1 METVRWF
8 RRKWVLT
15 PGLAAALYLALGVA
29 WVFVGDELLA
39 ALVPDAQALARWQ
52 LWKGWA
58 YVALTAVLAFS
69 LVRRMYTAER
79 QRGVREREFTQVVR
93 HTSAGIARVA
103 LDGRVLWANPRLLDM
118 LGLSWRDVQGMDF
131 RQLVPADEPRWAA
144 GQLGRLLIGEIDH
157 YVAER
162 RCLRPDG
169 HEALPVLCT
178 MSAIPEGEGG
188 EVSSLL
194 VVLQDMSET
203 VRARAALERS
213 EARLRLA
220 LEGSASGVWDWD
232 ARDRA
237 FRFSPGFGKLLG
249 YEGDELARDLHLFPR
264 IGAAERRRVVAAVRH
279 AVATGEP
286 LVETFTL
293 RCFDGQLRWFEA
305 RGHCQVDAQGVPLR
319 FTGLLTDLS
328 SVYRAEEGQRL
339 AKAVVDN
346 AAQGVIVTDAQGT
359 MRSANA
365 AAQSILG
372 YSEAEML
379 GRNPRMFQSGRHDG
393 AFYARLWEQMVHTGQ
408 WQGEIWNKRKNGDVF
423 PEQVAMSAVR
433 DASGSVTHYVCMFTD
448 QSQIKARERQ
458 MEFLAGH
465 DPLTGLANR
474 AAFGRQLEAI
484 RQRALASGERF
495 AVLQLNLD
503 RFKEVND
510 SYGYNVGDAV
520 LRHIAA
526 QVQHALRPGDLIGRL
541 AGDEI
546 AVVARNLRHAAGA
559 AAVARN
565 LMAAAARP
573 WRTPEGIE
581 VVVGTSVGICMF
593 PDHVDSSQA
602 LLQGA
607 HSAVYGAKA
616 LGRGAWC
623 FYEEGMT
630 QAARERLA
638 MEARLRRALA
648 QGELRLYYQPQVDIA
663 SGHIVGA
670 EALLRWQDPD
680 EGLVS
685 PARFIPVA
693 ESSGLIAPL
702 GQWVLEEACRQG
714 QHWRSAGLA
723 PLTVAVNVSPR
734 QFQLGDLVE
743 DVSRA
748 LAQSGFPANSLE
760 LEITESAMAER
771 PEQALALLTRL
782 GDLGLRLAVDDF
794 GTGYSSLAHIK
805 RFPIDV
811 LKIDQGF
818 VRDIPLNADDMA
830 ICSAII
836 AMGHSMGLSVLAEGV
851 ETQAQLDFLRQRG
864 CDHYQGYLRSRPV
877 PAEEFE
883 ALLRA
888 RSAA

>member
-1 METVRWF
+1 
-8 RRKWVLT
+8 
-15 PGLAAALYLALGVA
+15 
-29 WVFVGDELLA
+29 
-39 ALVPDAQALARWQ
+39 
-52 LWKGWA
+52 
-58 YVALTAVLAFS
+58 
-69 LVRRMYTAER
+69 
-79 QRGVREREFTQVVR
+79 
-93 HTSAGIARVA
+93 
-103 LDGRVLWANPRLLDM
+103 
-118 LGLSWRDVQGMDF
+118 
-131 RQLVPADEPRWAA
+131 
-144 GQLGRLLIGEIDH
+144 
-157 YVAER
+157 
-162 RCLRPDG
+162 
-169 HEALPVLCT
+169 
-178 MSAIPEGEGG
+178 
-188 EVSSLL
+188 
-194 VVLQDMSET
+194 
-203 VRARAALERS
+203 
-213 EARLRLA
+213 
-220 LEGSASGVWDWD
+220 
-232 ARDRA
+232 
-237 FRFSPGFGKLLG
+237 
-249 YEGDELARDLHLFPR
+249 
-264 IGAAERRRVVAAVRH
+264 
-279 AVATGEP
+279 
-286 LVETFTL
+286 
-293 RCFDGQLRWFEA
+293 
-305 RGHCQVDAQGVPLR
+305 
-319 FTGLLTDLS
+319 
-328 SVYRAEEGQRL
+328 
-339 AKAVVDN
+339 
-346 AAQGVIVTDAQGT
+346 
-359 MRSANA
+359 
-365 AAQSILG
+365 
-372 YSEAEML
+372 
-379 GRNPRMFQSGRHDG
+379 
-393 AFYARLWEQMVHTGQ
+393 
-408 WQGEIWNKRKNGDVF
+408 
-423 PEQVAMSAVR
+423 
-433 DASGSVTHYVCMFTD
+433 MFTD

-546 AVVARNLRHAAGA
+546 AVVARNLRHADGA
-559 AAVARN
+559 AAVARH

-663 SGHIVGA
+663 SGRIVGA
-670 EALLRWQDPD
+670 EALLRWQDPE

-714 QHWRSAGLA
+714 QRWRSAGLA

-888 RSAA
+888 RSTA

>member
-1 METVRWF
+1 METLRWF
-8 RRKWVLT
+8 RRKQVLT
-15 PGLAAALYLALGVA
+15 PGLAVALYLALGVA
-29 WVFVGDELLA
+29 WVFLGDVLLH
-39 ALVPDAQALARWQ
+39 ALVQDAQRLARWQ
-52 LWKGWA
+52 LWKGWT
-58 YVALTAVLAFS
+58 YVALTALLAGW
-69 LVRRMYTAER
+69 LVRRVRAAER
-79 QRGVREREFTQVVR
+79 QRGVREREFTQLVR

-103 LDGRVLWANPRLLDM
+103 PDRRVLWANARLLDM
-118 LGLSWRDVQGMDF
+118 LGMTWQELDGVDF
-131 RQLVPADEPRWAA
+131 HERVPADKPAWAA
-144 GQLGRLLIGEIDH
+144 AQFGRLLAGEIDH
-157 YVAER
+157 YVSER
-162 RCLRPDG
+162 QLLRG
-169 HEALPVLCT
+169 HAMAPLPVLCT
-178 MSAIPEGEGG
+178 MTAVPQGDSDEPAPLI
-188 EVSSLL
+188 
-194 VVLQDMSET
+194 VVLQDMSAT
-203 VRARAALERS
+203 VNARAALERS

-232 ARDRA
+232 ARERA
-237 FRFSPGFGKLLG
+237 FSFSPGFAKLLG
-249 YEGDELARDLHLFPR
+249 YEGDDLARDLHVFSR
-264 IGAAERRRVVAAVRH
+264 IGGAERRRVVAAVH
-279 AVATGEP
+279 QSTASGEP
-286 LVETFTL
+286 LVETFSL

-305 RGHCQVDAQGVPLR
+305 RGHCQVDAHGAPVR

-328 SVYRAEEGQRL
+328 TAYRAEEGQRL

-346 AAQGVIVTDAQGT
+346 AAQGVVVTDAEGNI
-359 MRSANA
+359 RSANV
-365 AAQSILG
+365 AAQNILG

-379 GRNPRMFQSGRHDG
+379 GRNPRMFQSGRQDRS
-393 AFYARLWEQMVHTGQ
+393 FYTRLWEQLLHTGQ
-408 WQGEIWNKRKNGDVF
+408 WQGELWNKRKSGEIF

-433 DASGSVTHYVCMFTD
+433 DASGTITHFICMFTD
-448 QSQIKARERQ
+448 QSQHKARERQ
-458 MEFLAGH
+458 MEYLAGH

-474 AAFGRQLEAI
+474 AAFGQQLEAI
-484 RQRALASGERF
+484 RQHALASGERF

-526 QVQHALRPGDLIGRL
+526 QVQGALRPGDLIGRL

-546 AVVARNLRHAAGA
+546 AVVARNLRHADGA
-559 AAVARN
+559 AAVARH
-565 LMAAAARP
+565 LMAAAASP
-573 WRTPEGIE
+573 WHTAEGIE

-638 MEARLRRALA
+638 IEARLRRALA
-648 QGELRLYYQPQVDIA
+648 QGELRLHYQPQVDIA
-663 SGHIVGA
+663 SGRIVGV

-680 EGLVS
+680 EGLV
-685 PARFIPVA
+685 PPGRFIPVA
-693 ESSGLIAPL
+693 ESSGLISPV
-702 GQWVLEEACRQG
+702 GQWVLQEACRQG
-714 QHWRSAGLA
+714 QLWHSAGWG

-734 QFQLGDLVE
+734 QFQLGDLVQ
-743 DVSRA
+743 DVSAA
-748 LAQSGFPANSLE
+748 LAQSGFPAHSLE

-771 PEQALALLTRL
+771 PEQALALLNQL
-782 GDLGLRLAVDDF
+782 GDRGLRLAVDDF

-818 VRDIPLNADDMA
+818 VRDIPQNADDMA

-877 PAEEFE
+877 PAEELE

-888 RSAA
+888 QA